1 MKRPVRSLFT
11 RAFAFALEL
20 HVNFFEI
27 FNKLLK
33 ILYVALKLL
42 TALAYDFVS
51 SQDVFPIQ
59 PSNNRAKA
67 FLISLVSFSFSRLH
81 DKERKIICK

>member
-1 MKRPVRSLFT
+1 M
-11 RAFAFALEL
+11 
-20 HVNFFEI
+20 NFFEI

-42 TALAYDFVS
+42 IALAYDFVS

-67 FLISLVSFSFSRLH
+67 FLISLVSFFDCMTKKEKSFANNP
-81 DKERKIICK
+81 